1 MTVVFPW
8 LTHDPA
14 GLQSFVKNADAMT
27 HISPTWMAMDAEG
40 RITLKEQQPEV
51 AELARAHGL
60 KLCPLIVNEGFRPD
74 VADAILRDP
83 VRRRANA
90 DRLCDLVE
98 QHGWNGLNLDFEGP
112 FLWNRDHYTDF
123 VARIAERLRPRGIEL
138 SVDVVGQT
146 KAPHPIPAK
155 GEPADHATWQDAFDY
170 KALGALVDHFMIM
183 GYDFH
188 GRLTPPGP
196 VGPTWWLREVL
207 AWTIAAMPAE
217 KAVLGLPFYGRQW
230 TVKGM
235 EVLGTKSVLYPQAKE
250 LLSAGGGGP
259 MYDWDAQSWQ
269 YRYADEA
276 GQEQILWFDDAY
288 SLAARMELVKEF
300 GIAGVAFWCL
310 GQEDARVW
318 DSIRRLNG
326 RV

>member
-1 MTVVFPW
+1 MTIVFPW

-14 GLQSFVKNADAMT
+14 GLSSFIKHAPAMT
-27 HISPTWMAMDAEG
+27 HISPTWMSMDAEG

-60 KLCPLIVNEGFRPD
+60 QLCPLIVNEKFSSA

-98 QHGWNGLNLDFEGP
+98 KQGWDGLNLDFEGP
-112 FLWNRDHYTDF
+112 FLRNRDHYTDF
-123 VARIAERLRPRGIEL
+123 VARISERLRPKGIEL
-138 SVDVVGQT
+138 SVDVVGQVR
-146 KAPHPIPAK
+146 APHPIPAE

-170 KALGALVDHFMIM
+170 KALGALVDRFVIM

-188 GRLTPPGP
+188 GRLTMPGP
-196 VGPTWWLREVL
+196 VGPAWWLREVL
-207 AWTIAAMPAE
+207 TWTLAAMPAE
-217 KAVLGLPFYGRQW
+217 KVVLGLPFYGRQW
-230 TVKGM
+230 AMKGM
-235 EVLGTKSVLYPQAKE
+235 EVLGTKAVLYRQTAE
-250 LLSAGGGGP
+250 LLAAGKA
-259 MYDWDAQSWQ
+259 MYDWDAQSCQ
-269 YRYADEA
+269 YRYVDEE

-288 SLAARMELVKEF
+288 SLAARMEIVKEF

-310 GQEDARVW
+310 GQEDASVW
-318 DSIRRLNG
+318 DAVRRLNA
-326 RV
+326 